1 MRPWA
6 ALMVAVLALGVQ
18 KGGADPSWD
27 ALHKGEVVLMMRH
40 ALAPG
45 GGDPPGFRLDD
56 CATQRNLSAEGRTQ
70 ARRIGEALRN
80 SGITVDAV
88 YSSQWCRC
96 VETAELLGLGPVI
109 QQPALNSFFSDPER
123 RAPQMA
129 ELKRW
134 LVDLRPQGVKVFVT
148 HQVVI
153 TALTGIFPQSGEGV
167 VLRWLPGGEV
177 AVVGR
182 LPPP

>member
-6 ALMVAVLALGVQ
+6 ALMVAVFALGVP
-18 KGGADPSWD
+18 KAGADPSWD
-27 ALHKGEVVLMMRH
+27 ALREGGVALMMRH

-45 GGDPPGFRLDD
+45 GGDPPGFRLND
-56 CATQRNLSAEGRTQ
+56 CATQRNLSAEGRSQ
-70 ARRIGEALRN
+70 AWRIGEALRN
-80 SGITVDAV
+80 GGITVDAV

-96 VETAELLGLGPVI
+96 VETAELLGLGPVM
-109 QQPALNSFFSDPER
+109 QQPALNSFFRDPER

-134 LVDLRPQGVKVFVT
+134 LADLRPQGVKVFVT

-153 TALTGIFPQSGEGV
+153 TALTGVFPQSGEGI
-167 VLRWLPGGEV
+167 VLRWLPSGEV